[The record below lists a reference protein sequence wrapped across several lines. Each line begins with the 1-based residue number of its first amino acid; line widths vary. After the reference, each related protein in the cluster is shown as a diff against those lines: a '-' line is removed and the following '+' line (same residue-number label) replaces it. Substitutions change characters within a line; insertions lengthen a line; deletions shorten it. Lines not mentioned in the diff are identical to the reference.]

1 MADVIRRKIDRS
13 KQPLAE
19 GSPGADRGWRLSLAR
34 AARDLMGLDVEFRSL
49 AVSSASLAE
58 VLDLAPDR
66 ALVALLDG
74 PGGGLGV
81 LLMAQTITSAVI
93 EMQTMGR
100 LAPQP
105 AATRKTTRIDA
116 AMVAG
121 LIDRALA
128 GLEEN
133 LAEEADLIWAG
144 GFRYASHLEDAR
156 PLALLLEDEPY
167 RLLTADLSCGRG
179 AREGKVILILPA
191 FGRGRA
197 PFADQALDSA
207 PPQFTAAF
215 ADQVLQS
222 GACLD
227 GVIGRLRLPLGRI
240 LALQQG
246 EVLALQVAALDAIS
260 LETLEGRSVAR
271 ARLGQNRGMRA
282 LKLCDVDCGQSSGA
296 SQILQTSG
304 HSTETDTDPGA
315 LLRAAV

>member
-34 AARDLMGLDVEFRSL
+34 AARDLMALDVEFRSL

-81 LLMAQTITSAVI
+81 LLMAPTITSAVI

-207 PPQFTAAF
+207 PPQFTVAF

-304 HSTETDTDPGA
+304 HLTETDTDPGA